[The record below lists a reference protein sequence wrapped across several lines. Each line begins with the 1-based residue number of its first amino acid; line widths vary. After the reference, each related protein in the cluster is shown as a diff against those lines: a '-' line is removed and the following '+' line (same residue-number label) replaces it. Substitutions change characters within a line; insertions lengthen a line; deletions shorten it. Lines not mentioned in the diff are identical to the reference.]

1 MKESKTAFKCTVEE
15 GEKKGSERRRG
26 LMELGRPEK
35 GIAVA
40 FK

>member
-1 MKESKTAFKCTVEE
+1 MKESKTAFKWGGGE
-15 GEKKGSERRRG
+15 GGGSERLRG
-26 LMELGRPEK
+26 LMELGRPEEK